1 MNKLQ
6 VIIKKGDYTLLQ
18 NKNCYIIAYKYNP
31 EAGDWEYGTYYNYW
45 GNEETKIKF
54 LQIAIEAIMT
64 KTDENYISRP
74 RLEEIASRAIDNIKE
89 DLEDFI
95 DETDLEEHEA
105 IYFGIHNEWEENQ
118 SW

>member
-31 EAGDWEYGTYYNYW
+31 EAGNWEHGTYYNHW
-45 GNEETKIKF
+45 GNEETKIKY
-54 LQIAIEAIMT
+54 LHIAIEAIMT
-64 KTDENYISRP
+64 KTDKSYISRP
-74 RLEEIASRAIDNIKE
+74 RLEEIATRAIDAIKE

-95 DETDLEEHEA
+95 YDTDLEEHEA

>member
-31 EAGDWEYGTYYNYW
+31 DAGDWEYGTYYNYW

-54 LQIAIEAIMT
+54 LRAAIEAIMT
-64 KTDENYISRP
+64 KTDKNYISHP
-74 RLEEIASRAIDNIKE
+74 RLEEIASRAIDVIKE

-95 DETDLEEHEA
+95 YDTDLEEHEA
-105 IYFGIHNEWEENQ
+105 IYFGIHNEWKEIQ
-118 SW
+118 LW